1 MKQLLNSIM
10 LFLLLFVGQNA
21 WSAVVASG
29 DLTSTIT
36 WKVEKLSGV
45 TKLTV
50 SGTGEMPDYTSFTA
64 VPWADL
70 RNTISILEIGDGITN
85 LGNYAFNGIAITK
98 VAIPS
103 SCKKIGMYAFYGCKK
118 MTDIY
123 IPASVVTIGTS
134 AVSNCSKLKFVHYD
148 DRCSSRTALNLSSCA
163 KTGRFIEK
171 SGTGDSYA
179 NVPEGWEYY
188 THGVQCYGGA
198 WVAENTD
205 QTKLFFYAQNPGATV
220 NFAVEGRVPS
230 STRRL
235 DPEYHP
241 WRANCSK
248 YTSLEIDKNIASI
261 DDYEFL
267 GYEDSDVTKMG
278 YTNMQTITVSN
289 NNSYFVVGEDGAL
302 YDKSKTTVYLYPAKS
317 TATNIEIPATVTTIR
332 PGAFYGAK
340 NLQKIDFLGTI
351 SLINTYAFAQTSSL
365 NCLSF
370 ATETAPATTVSTAFT
385 GVARGGVVAASVETD
400 AFKIFTSQIGS
411 GWTFAG
417 ETSGPV
423 KSYIS
428 DGTLYV
434 VGSGEYTTS
443 STYASWYDQRSSI
456 KKIVVKEG
464 ITNIGSYAFEN
475 CSNVTEV
482 TLNNKGSIGE
492 YAFERCEALTRVNI
506 GTGVTEFKS
515 LSDSYEASVVARST
529 PFYYCSNLSTVN
541 IADLASFLKITNLKY
556 LTNSYYGTA
565 REKTL
570 MVNGVT
576 HSSSGEL
583 VIPEGVTSIPNA
595 AFRYFKNV
603 TKIRI
608 PSTMTKIADENFKD
622 HTYLTEVTLNNTGS
636 IGRWA
641 FSNCTA
647 LTTVTL
653 NNKGSIGEYAFEK
666 CEALTRVNIG
676 KGVTEFK
683 SLSDSYEASVVAR
696 STPFYDCSELSEV
709 NVADLASFLKITN
722 LKYLTNSYYGT
733 AKEKTLMV
741 NDEEH
746 DSSSELVIPEGVTE
760 IDKYAFKY
768 FKNVTKIKL
777 PSTVTII
784 RDDNF
789 EYHTYLTEITVPST
803 VSYVGAG
810 AFDGCTALKTA
821 ILNNDGNIGGEAFY
835 DCTSLQTVTL
845 NNNGSI
851 GESAFKNCKALTRVN
866 IGKGVT
872 EFKSLPD
879 KYGEPVVARSYPFYG
894 CSNLSVVNVADIASF
909 LKITNLKYLTYSSYG
924 GTASEKTLMLNGT
937 IPNSLSELV
946 IPEGITE
953 IDEYAFPEF
962 KNVAKIKL
970 PSTMTEI
977 ASHNFYGHSYLKKII
992 LPSSVTYVGYAAFG
1006 YCTNLERIIC
1016 EATTPPVT
1024 ASSIASNPSKISLKV
1039 PTGKTSAY
1047 KAADVW
1053 KEFSIDE
1060 GRTFNYSVTMLAN
1073 ESKQITNDLFNYLVV
1088 LKNTTTNSSIASP
1101 TYTSKTLTIKAGDVS
1116 TYYGTTT
1123 NSCKSAV
1130 IKLYLEDDDVLEY
1143 NVTVAP
1149 REVVLTDGDAYKN
1162 AQDFFTNKISYTRTY
1177 AEKYANHLQCFYVP
1191 FDVKVTDELLE
1202 DFTFYEL
1209 YMVSQKDENGN
1220 GEIEEDEPLVM
1231 VLTKIPSGDVMQANM
1246 PYYIKPKTE
1255 STLTV
1260 TAENAK
1266 LYAAT
1271 NGSVSCS
1278 TTKNEY
1284 TLIGINEPTNIK
1296 GYYTMSAKGNFS
1308 YYTKD
1313 TNLGSYRWYM
1323 SVSNR
1328 RGSGAELEN
1337 YARPIQIVID
1347 GEEETTGIVALQDK
1361 ASDPKNDKIYT
1372 LDGRQVTG
1380 YDTLPSG
1387 IYIIN
1392 GKKVFKK

>member
-1 MKQLLNSIM
+1 M

-45 TKLTV
+45 SKLTV

-85 LGNYAFNGIAITK
+85 IGNYAFNGIAITK

-134 AVSNCSKLKFVHYD
+134 AVSNCSKLGFVHYD

-163 KTGRFIEK
+163 KTGRLIEK

-261 DDYEFL
+261 DDFEFL

-385 GVARGGVVAASVETD
+385 GVARGGVVFASVETD

-411 GWTFAG
+411 GWTFDG
-417 ETSGPV
+417 ETYGPA

-434 VGSGEYTTS
+434 VGKGEYTTS
-443 STYASWYDQRSSI
+443 SSDADWYSQRSSI
-456 KKIVVKEG
+456 NRIVIKGG
-464 ITNIGSYAFEN
+464 ITNIGSKAFAY

-482 TLNNKGSIGE
+482 TLNNNGYIDY
-492 YAFERCEALTRVNI
+492 YAFLNCSALTRVNV
-506 GTGVTEFKS
+506 GSGVTEFKEYRYTS
-515 LSDSYEASVVARST
+515 LTHYY
-529 PFYYCSNLSTVN
+529 PFEGCSKLATINVTDLAKYCSIEGLN
-541 IADLASFLKITNLKY
+541 Y
-556 LTNSYYGTA
+556 LTDSYYGTA
-565 REKTL
+565 AEKTL
-570 MVNGVT
+570 MVNGAA
-576 HSSSGEL
+576 HSSTSEL
-583 VIPEGVTSIPNA
+583 VIPEGVTSIPNE
-595 AFRYFKNV
+595 AFRYF
-603 TKIRI
+603 
-608 PSTMTKIADENFKD
+608 S
-622 HTYLTEVTLNNTGS
+622 
-636 IGRWA
+636 
-641 FSNCTA
+641 
-647 LTTVTL
+647 
-653 NNKGSIGEYAFEK
+653 
-666 CEALTRVNIG
+666 
-676 KGVTEFK
+676 
-683 SLSDSYEASVVAR
+683 
-696 STPFYDCSELSEV
+696 
-709 NVADLASFLKITN
+709 
-722 LKYLTNSYYGT
+722 
-733 AKEKTLMV
+733 
-741 NDEEH
+741 
-746 DSSSELVIPEGVTE
+746 
-760 IDKYAFKY
+760 
-768 FKNVTKIKL
+768 NVTKIKL
-777 PSTVTII
+777 PKSLETIS
-784 RDDNF
+784 DVNF
-789 EYHTYLTEITVPST
+789 WGYTYLTEITVPST
-803 VSYVGAG
+803 VSSVGSG
-810 AFDGCTALKTA
+810 AFRDCTALKTA
-821 ILNNDGNIGGEAFY
+821 ILNNNGDSGWGVFEGCKALQTATLNNNGSVESSAFER
-835 DCTSLQTVTL
+835 CISLQTVTL
-845 NNNGSI
+845 NNNGYI
-851 GESAFKNCKALTRVN
+851 DYRAFWNCIALTRIN
-866 IGKGVT
+866 IGSGVT
-872 EFKSLPD
+872 EFKEYHYSGTATGTTH
-879 KYGEPVVARSYPFYG
+879 YYPFEG
-894 CSNLSVVNVADIASF
+894 CSKLATINVTD
-909 LKITNLKYLTYSSYG
+909 LKAFCAIKGLDYLTNSSYG
-924 GTASEKTLMLNGT
+924 TAENKTLMVNGVT
-937 IPNSLSELV
+937 LSSTSELV
-946 IPEGITE
+946 IPEGVKKISE
-953 IDEYAFPEF
+953 FAFYNF
-962 KNVAKIKL
+962 ANLTKIKI
-970 PSTMTEI
+970 PTTTT
-977 ASHNFYGHSYLKKII
+977 
-992 LPSSVTYVGYAAFG
+992 SVGRLAFG
-1006 YCTNLERIIC
+1006 GCTNLERIIC
-1016 EATTPPVT
+1016 LATTC
-1024 ASSIASNPSKISLKV
+1024 PSTDDKVATDQGNITLKV
-1039 PTGKTSAY
+1039 PGGKASLYNATN
-1047 KAADVW
+1047 VW
-1053 KEFSIDE
+1053 KEFNVVE
-1060 GRTFNYSVTMLAN
+1060 GELKTYNWTMF
-1073 ESKQITNDLFNYLVV
+1073 TNQ
-1088 LKNTTTNSSIASP
+1088 NTTLSIPYNANVLSW
-1101 TYTSKTLTIKAGDVS
+1101 SESDE
-1116 TYYGTTT
+1116 
-1123 NSCKSAV
+1123 SAV
-1130 IKLYLEDDDVLEY
+1130 IRNGNKITTNDFVYDGTITQPYKMSTITAVFENCDMYVWNIKVY
-1143 NVTVAP
+1143 P
-1149 REVVLTDGDAYKN
+1149 REVTLTDGDAYKN
-1162 AQDFFTNKISYTRTY
+1162 NTTFTPDRVSYTRTY

-1246 PYYIKPKTE
+1246 PYYIKPKAE

-1260 TAENAK
+1260 TAENAT

-1284 TLIGINEPTNIK
+1284 TLTGINEPTNIK

-1323 SVSNR
+1323 SVRNR

-1347 GEEETTGIVALQDK
+1347 GEEDTTGIVALQDK

-1372 LDGRQVTG
+1372 LDGRQVTD
-1380 YDTLPSG
+1380 YETLPSG

-1392 GKKVFKK
+1392 GKKVYKK